1 MRVFS
6 GGMKSRS
13 RTVARTSSG
22 GLASGI
28 AWFSHRGCYLA
39 ECPAAGVLGYYS
51 VCCDICA

>member
-22 GLASGI
+22 GLVSGI
-28 AWFSHRGCYLA
+28 AVLSRRGCCLA
-39 ECPAAGVLGYYS
+39 EYPVAGALG
-51 VCCDICA
+51 